1 MKIDKVMN
9 NNVVSSIDEDGQEI
23 IVVGT
28 GIGFQGKEGKVVDKK
43 KIQKIFRL
51 EDPKMIRKLKEILQD
66 LPMEQFEISTAII
79 EHAKQSLGT
88 ELNENIYVTVT
99 DHIHFAIQRYE
110 DHMNFPNPM
119 LREVRLFYEKEFA
132 LGEYA
137 LGMIKQRLNISLPL
151 DDAASIA
158 LHIVSAEFDTRVKDT
173 LKITEFLEDVME
185 QIKNY
190 FHLEIDTQSLSYER
204 FITHLK
210 FLSRK
215 LFASE
220 RMDDMNNDVQEMI
233 QKICPEEYQCAGYIK
248 TFIEAGA
255 VICHPCCGLCCG
267 MPYGLMTDDE
277 RILLTANRNF
287 IGRQGTK
294 KTLGYLSSPTVAAAT
309 AVMGVVTDPADLP
322 ALA

>member
-1 MKIDKVMN
+1 M
-9 NNVVSSIDEDGQEI
+9 
-23 IVVGT
+23 T
-28 GIGFQGKEGKVVDKK
+28 
-43 KIQKIFRL
+43 L
-51 EDPKMIRKLKEILQD
+51 
-66 LPMEQFEISTAII
+66 
-79 EHAKQSLGT
+79 
-88 ELNENIYVTVT
+88 T

-185 QIKNY
+185 QVKNY

-248 TFIEAGA
+248 SFIQER
-255 VICHPCCGLCCG
+255 
-267 MPYGLMTDDE
+267 YKKDMTSAEVAYLTMHIE
-277 RILLTANRNF
+277 RIR
-287 IGRQGTK
+287 K
-294 KTLGYLSSPTVAAAT
+294 SSIEKGEEDV
-309 AVMGVVTDPADLP
+309 
-322 ALA
+322 

>member
-28 GIGFQGKEGKVVDKK
+28 GIGFQGKEGKVVDEK

-88 ELNENIYVTVT
+88 ELNENIYVTLT

-110 DHMNFPNPM
+110 DHLNFPNPM

-185 QIKNY
+185 QVKNY

-233 QKICPEEYQCAGYIK
+233 QKICPEEYQCAEYIK
-248 TFIEAGA
+248 SFIKER
-255 VICHPCCGLCCG
+255 
-267 MPYGLMTDDE
+267 YKKDMTSAEVAYLTMHIE
-277 RILLTANRNF
+277 RIR
-287 IGRQGTK
+287 K
-294 KTLGYLSSPTVAAAT
+294 SSIEKGEEDV
-309 AVMGVVTDPADLP
+309 
-322 ALA
+322 

>member
-88 ELNENIYVTVT
+88 ELNENIYVTLT

-220 RMDDMNNDVQEMI
+220 RMDDMNDDVQEMI

-294 KTLGYLSSPTVAAAT
+294 KTLGYLSSPTVAVAT

>member
-9 NNVVSSIDEDGQEI
+9 NNVVSSVDEDGQEI

-28 GIGFQGKEGKVVDKK
+28 GIGFQGKEGKPVDEK

-51 EDPKMIRKLKEILQD
+51 EDPKMIRKLKEVLQD

-88 ELNENIYVTVT
+88 ELNENIYVTLT

-119 LREVRLFYEKEFA
+119 LREVRLFYEREFA

-137 LGMIKQRLNISLPL
+137 LGMIQQKLGITLPL

-158 LHIVSAEFDTRVKDT
+158 LHIVSAEFDTRVRDT
-173 LKITEFLEDVME
+173 LKITAFLEDVME
-185 QIKNY
+185 QVKDY

-215 LFASE
+215 LFGTE
-220 RMDDMNNDVQEMI
+220 RMDDVNNNVQEMMR
-233 QKICPEEYQCAGYIK
+233 KIFPEEYECARFIQC
-248 TFIEAGA
+248 FIRKKYEKNMTEAELA
-255 VICHPCCGLCCG
+255 YLTMHI
-267 MPYGLMTDDE
+267 E
-277 RILLTANRNF
+277 RIRKNS
-287 IGRQGTK
+287 IEKGEED
-294 KTLGYLSSPTVAAAT
+294 V
-309 AVMGVVTDPADLP
+309 
-322 ALA
+322 

>member
-28 GIGFQGKEGKVVDKK
+28 GIGFQGKEGKVVDEK

-66 LPMEQFEISTAII
+66 LPMEQFEIS
-79 EHAKQSLGT
+79 
-88 ELNENIYVTVT
+88 T

-248 TFIEAGA
+248 TFIKER
-255 VICHPCCGLCCG
+255 
-267 MPYGLMTDDE
+267 YKKDMTSAEVAYLTMHIE
-277 RILLTANRNF
+277 RIR
-287 IGRQGTK
+287 K
-294 KTLGYLSSPTVAAAT
+294 SSIEKGEEDV
-309 AVMGVVTDPADLP
+309 
-322 ALA
+322 

>member
-9 NNVVSSIDEDGQEI
+9 NNVVSSVDEDGQEI

-28 GIGFQGKEGKVVDKK
+28 GIGFQGKEGKPVDEK

-51 EDPKMIRKLKEILQD
+51 EDPKMIRKLKEVLQD

-88 ELNENIYVTVT
+88 ELNENIYVTLT

-119 LREVRLFYEKEFA
+119 LREVRLFYEREFA

-137 LGMIKQRLNISLPL
+137 LGMIQQKLGITLPL

-158 LHIVSAEFDTRVKDT
+158 LHIVSAEFDTRVRDT
-173 LKITEFLEDVME
+173 LKITAFLEDVME
-185 QIKNY
+185 QVKDY

-215 LFASE
+215 LFGTE
-220 RMDDMNNDVQEMI
+220 RMDDVNNDVQEMMR
-233 QKICPEEYQCAGYIK
+233 KIYSVFYP
-248 TFIEAGA
+248 
-255 VICHPCCGLCCG
+255 
-267 MPYGLMTDDE
+267 
-277 RILLTANRNF
+277 
-287 IGRQGTK
+287 
-294 KTLGYLSSPTVAAAT
+294 
-309 AVMGVVTDPADLP
+309 
-322 ALA
+322 

>member
-9 NNVVSSIDEDGQEI
+9 NNVVSSMDEDGQEI

-28 GIGFQGKEGKVVDKK
+28 GIGFQGKEGKTVDEK

-51 EDPKMIRKLKEILQD
+51 EDPKMIRKLKEVLKD

-79 EHAKQSLGT
+79 EHAKQCLAT
-88 ELNENIYVTVT
+88 ELNENIYVTLT
-99 DHIHFAIQRYE
+99 DHIHFAIQRYK

-119 LREVRLFYEKEFA
+119 LREVRMFYEKEFE

-137 LGMIKQRLNISLPL
+137 LGMIRQRLGISLPL

-173 LKITEFLEDVME
+173 LKVTTFLEDVMT
-185 QIKNY
+185 QVKQY
-190 FHLEIDTQSLSYER
+190 FHLEIDTQSISYER

-215 LFASE
+215 LFTGE
-220 RMDDMNNDVQEMI
+220 RMDDVNNDMQEMI
-233 QKICPEEYQCAGYIK
+233 QKICPEEYQCAGFIQCFIK
-248 TFIEAGA
+248 DKYEKEMTAGEVA
-255 VICHPCCGLCCG
+255 YLTMHI
-267 MPYGLMTDDE
+267 E
-277 RILLTANRNF
+277 RIRKSS
-287 IGRQGTK
+287 IEKGEK
-294 KTLGYLSSPTVAAAT
+294 KDV
-309 AVMGVVTDPADLP
+309 
-322 ALA
+322 

>member
-1 MKIDKVMN
+1 MVFFLFQDRTYNIYTRRKASNDHGEKIMKIDKVMN

-28 GIGFQGKEGKVVDKK
+28 GIGFQGKEGKVVDEK

-88 ELNENIYVTVT
+88 ELNENIYVTLT

-204 FITHLK
+204 FITHFNDDNK
-210 FLSRK
+210 IDEAKIKSSGAAGIIRPGKGNIQVIIGPKVQFVADEMEK
-215 LFASE
+215 LC
-220 RMDDMNNDVQEMI
+220 
-233 QKICPEEYQCAGYIK
+233 K
-248 TFIEAGA
+248 
-255 VICHPCCGLCCG
+255 
-267 MPYGLMTDDE
+267 
-277 RILLTANRNF
+277 
-287 IGRQGTK
+287 
-294 KTLGYLSSPTVAAAT
+294 
-309 AVMGVVTDPADLP
+309 
-322 ALA
+322 

>member
-9 NNVVSSIDEDGQEI
+9 NNVVSSMDEEGQEI

-28 GIGFQGKEGKVVDKK
+28 GIGFQGKEGKTVDEK

-51 EDPKMIRKLKEILQD
+51 EDPKMIRKLKEVLKD

-79 EHAKQSLGT
+79 EHAKQCLGT
-88 ELNENIYVTVT
+88 ELNENIYVTLT

-119 LREVRLFYEKEFA
+119 LREVKMFYEKEFE

-137 LGMIKQRLNISLPL
+137 LGMIRQRLGISLPL

-173 LKITEFLEDVME
+173 LKVTAFLEDVMK
-185 QIKNY
+185 QVKNY
-190 FHLEIDTQSLSYER
+190 FRLEIDTQSISYER

-215 LFASE
+215 LFTGE
-220 RMDDMNNDVQEMI
+220 RMDDVNNDMQEMI
-233 QKICPEEYQCAGYIK
+233 RKICPQEYECARYIQS
-248 TFIEAGA
+248 FIRDKYDKE
-255 VICHPCCGLCCG
+255 
-267 MPYGLMTDDE
+267 MTTGEIVYLTMHVE
-277 RILLTANRNF
+277 RIR
-287 IGRQGTK
+287 K
-294 KTLGYLSSPTVAAAT
+294 SSIEKGEEDV
-309 AVMGVVTDPADLP
+309 
-322 ALA
+322 

>member
-9 NNVVSSIDEDGQEI
+9 NNVVSSMDEEGQEI

-28 GIGFQGKEGKVVDKK
+28 GIGFQGKEGKIVDEK

-51 EDPKMIRKLKEILQD
+51 EDPKMIRKLKEVLKD

-79 EHAKQSLGT
+79 EHAKQCLGT
-88 ELNENIYVTVT
+88 ELNENIYVTLT

-119 LREVRLFYEKEFA
+119 LREVKMFYEKEFE

-137 LGMIKQRLNISLPL
+137 LGMIRQRLGISLPL

-173 LKITEFLEDVME
+173 LKVTAFLEDVMK
-185 QIKNY
+185 QVKNY
-190 FHLEIDTQSLSYER
+190 FRLEIDTQSISYER

-215 LFASE
+215 LFTGE
-220 RMDDMNNDVQEMI
+220 RMDDVNNDMQEMI
-233 QKICPEEYQCAGYIK
+233 RKICPQEYECARYIQS
-248 TFIEAGA
+248 FIRDKYDKE
-255 VICHPCCGLCCG
+255 
-267 MPYGLMTDDE
+267 MTTGEIVYLTMHVE
-277 RILLTANRNF
+277 RIR
-287 IGRQGTK
+287 R
-294 KTLGYLSSPTVAAAT
+294 SSIEKGEEDV
-309 AVMGVVTDPADLP
+309 
-322 ALA
+322 

>member
-28 GIGFQGKEGKVVDKK
+28 GVGFQGKEGKPVDEK

-88 ELNENIYVTVT
+88 ELNENIYVTLT

-119 LREVRLFYEKEFA
+119 LREVKLFYEKEFA

-137 LGMIKQRLNISLPL
+137 LGMIKQKLHIDLPM

-158 LHIVSAEFDTRVKDT
+158 LHIVSAEFDTRVRDT
-173 LKITEFLEDVME
+173 LKITQFLEDVME
-185 QIKNY
+185 QVKNY

-233 QKICPEEYQCAGYIK
+233 QKICPEEYQCARYIK
-248 TFIEAGA
+248 SFIKKQYKKRYDISRDCLSYDAYRKDQKKQYRKRRRK
-255 VICHPCCGLCCG
+255 C
-267 MPYGLMTDDE
+267 LMH
-277 RILLTANRNF
+277 
-287 IGRQGTK
+287 
-294 KTLGYLSSPTVAAAT
+294 
-309 AVMGVVTDPADLP
+309 
-322 ALA
+322 

>member
-28 GIGFQGKEGKVVDKK
+28 GIGFQGKEGKVVDEK

-88 ELNENIYVTVT
+88 ELNENIYVTLT

-173 LKITEFLEDVME
+173 LKITEFLEDVTPQTNAQRAADPTKPMA
-185 QIKNY
+185 I
-190 FHLEIDTQSLSYER
+190 F
-204 FITHLK
+204 
-210 FLSRK
+210 FLL
-215 LFASE
+215 LFAVWIIANAAPGIPNIIHGKNP
-220 RMDDMNNDVQEMI
+220 DMYIPRLHDTFLDVSPA
-233 QKICPEEYQCAGYIK
+233 QK
-248 TFIEAGA
+248 
-255 VICHPCCGLCCG
+255 
-267 MPYGLMTDDE
+267 
-277 RILLTANRNF
+277 
-287 IGRQGTK
+287 
-294 KTLGYLSSPTVAAAT
+294 
-309 AVMGVVTDPADLP
+309 
-322 ALA
+322 

>member
-28 GIGFQGKEGKVVDKK
+28 GVGFQGKEGKPVDEK

-88 ELNENIYVTVT
+88 ELNENIYVTLT

-119 LREVRLFYEKEFA
+119 LREVKLFYEKEFA

-137 LGMIKQRLNISLPL
+137 LGMIKQKLHIDLPM

-158 LHIVSAEFDTRVKDT
+158 LHIVSAEFDTRVRDT
-173 LKITEFLEDVME
+173 LK
-185 QIKNY
+185 
-190 FHLEIDTQSLSYER
+190 
-204 FITHLK
+204 ITHLK

-233 QKICPEEYQCAGYIK
+233 QKICPEEYQCARYIK
-248 TFIEAGA
+248 SFIKKQ
-255 VICHPCCGLCCG
+255 
-267 MPYGLMTDDE
+267 YKKDMTSAEIAYLTMHIE
-277 RILLTANRNF
+277 RIRKNSIEKGEEN
-287 IGRQGTK
+287 
-294 KTLGYLSSPTVAAAT
+294 V
-309 AVMGVVTDPADLP
+309 
-322 ALA
+322 

>member
-28 GIGFQGKEGKVVDKK
+28 GIGFQGKEGKVVDEK

-88 ELNENIYVTVT
+88 ELNENIYVTLT

-255 VICHPCCGLCCG
+255 VICPPCCGLCCG

-277 RILLTANRNF
+277 RILLTATRNF